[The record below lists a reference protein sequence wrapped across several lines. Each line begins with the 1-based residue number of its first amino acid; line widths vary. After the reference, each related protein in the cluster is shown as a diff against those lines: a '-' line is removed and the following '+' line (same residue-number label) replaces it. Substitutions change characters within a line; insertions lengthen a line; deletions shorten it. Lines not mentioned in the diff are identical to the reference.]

1 MRWKT
6 RGLAAALGLAA
17 AMAAAPAAAATR
29 CEPIGAGVE
38 RCVSGLRP
46 DAIRAI
52 AQAQKASQWC
62 WAAVVSMLLRAY
74 GVAVAQ
80 EQVVRQYWGAAVDM
94 ALPVSAIPGLINRT
108 WNDPAGRAVTLTART
123 VSQPAQGGLTSP
135 DVLQD
140 LDGERPLVLVV
151 PGHAVVLVQLEYERP
166 TGDDSGAQ
174 VKRAV
179 VLDPAAQ
186 EGSVR
191 ALRPGAAIVQLTRV
205 AAAGDGAVALAG
217 RAVLR

>member
-1 MRWKT
+1 MRWRT
-6 RGLAAALGLAA
+6 WGGALGLAA
-17 AMAAAPAAAATR
+17 AMAAVPAAAATR
-29 CEPIGAGVE
+29 CEPAGVGME
-38 RCVSGLRP
+38 RCVTGLRP
-46 DAIRAI
+46 DTIRAI
-52 AQAQKASQWC
+52 SQAQKASQWC
-62 WAAVVSMLLRAY
+62 WAAVVSMLLKTY

-80 EQVVRQYWGAAVDM
+80 EQVVRQYWGAAVDL
-94 ALPVSAIPGLINRT
+94 ALPVTAIPGLINRT

-123 VSQPAQGGLTSP
+123 ISHPSQEGLGAP
-135 DVLQD
+135 EVLQD

-166 TGDDSGAQ
+166 TGNDAAAQ

-191 ALRPGAAIVQLTRV
+191 ALRPGSAIVQLTRV
-205 AAAGDGAVALAG
+205 AAAGDAAVASAE